1 MWALLVMGALAMF
14 GLGRRLLDP
23 GAGVLAAFLFA
34 PAPFVIFS
42 PLNFQLDLPLA
53 AMVAVAL
60 NALARTD
67 ARSRRGR
74 SLVFGLVLGLGMLT
88 NPPFAAC
95 MSGALASGAWRSIR
109 APDRRTRV
117 VHLLGALGVAVLIP
131 LPWYGPRLV
140 GLPMQIINRSFKQAA
155 EGGQVSALTSTS
167 LLFYPEWIVPQFG
180 LLATV
185 LLLWGIVVLARQ
197 RPGLLPIRSRSA
209 SPTSPMA
216 ASACPRSW

>member
-1 MWALLVMGALAMF
+1 MWAFLVMGALAMF

-34 PAPFVIFS
+34 TAPFVVFS
-42 PLNFQLDLPLA
+42 LLNFQLDLPLA

-60 NALARTD
+60 YALARTD
-67 ARSRRGR
+67 ELSRRGR

-88 NPPFAAC
+88 KPPFAAC
-95 MSGALASGAWRSIR
+95 MSGALAWGAWRSIR
-109 APDRRTRV
+109 APDRGTRV
-117 VHLLGALGVAVLIP
+117 VHLLGALGVAVLIA

-155 EGGQVSALTSTS
+155 EGGQVSALTGTS
-167 LLFYPEWIVPQFG
+167 LLFYPKWIVPQFG

-185 LLLWGIVVLARQ
+185 LLLWGIVALARQ